1 MDLKKIASCLILIIG
16 MFAFTLSISQNNLN
30 VALIYLTATLIFWV
44 LFGLLLDA
52 FDVQIFAW
60 IISASGF
67 VVAISVFFMYAI
79 EEVPYPVGAL
89 VFHSGGFASALG
101 IGLFSLF
108 PILILRQISGVKIL
122 NKVNMGQT
130 FTEKEPEPEIISE
143 EWEQASEDDLQS
155 GEFMMGN

>member
-1 MDLKKIASCLILIIG
+1 